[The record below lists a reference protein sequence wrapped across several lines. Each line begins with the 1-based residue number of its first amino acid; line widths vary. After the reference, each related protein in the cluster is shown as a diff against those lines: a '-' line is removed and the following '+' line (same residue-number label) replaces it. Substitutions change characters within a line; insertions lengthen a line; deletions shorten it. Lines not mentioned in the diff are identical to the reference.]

1 MSSWIT
7 AWITAWIPVWFQPN
21 FLTLSEQLQQ
31 PYFQPLLLLRYA
43 FEALLCS
50 LPIFAADY
58 LLGLGLLRRMRI
70 NLAPPLHR
78 AAAMAIGMGTAATGI
93 FFFGSFGRLTGKGM
107 LAFTA
112 LEAMLGLALLWPL
125 TKPPRL
131 RLRWRWSY
139 LLALTLFIPYF
150 LDLMLPLL
158 EYDSTMYHMAFA
170 RWYMEKGKLL
180 YHDGLRFNAQP
191 HLPVMLYMRHWW
203 LLNDA
208 ALLKLVNLQYMFV
221 LLGTFTWA
229 ARRFRIPG
237 GAWLAA
243 GLVLGSPIFSFITRV
258 EYADFALTVWLG
270 LGSALLTLRHPRA
283 RYAAALCLGFCAAS
297 KLQGMVVVACFL
309 TADFAVSSWRERRIP
324 WARSLVLGATVILL
338 GLPWWIRSYVNTGSP
353 FAPFLTASP
362 DVASLF
368 VVNRNYGVGRD
379 LWAFLATP
387 WNMITVN
394 PEKYA
399 DLFRFGPSC
408 LLLLTF
414 AAAALLLRR
423 GKTIDRGSA
432 FLALGSLLFTLFW
445 FRSGQVMRYEACLL
459 PGWALLLLA
468 SLARFRPLLHLCRP
482 LLILLLLSTSFL
494 ASNMI
499 RFGLPPAVTWPATQ
513 ATLSAVLPYYRATQV
528 LNRFVKPNDRVYTWF
543 CDDAKAYVP
552 GKAYGDWFSAY
563 DYHWLGNTRA
573 ADKITSVEGLLARL
587 KANGFR
593 YVMLDRERAAQGGTI
608 YTGSFLST
616 GFVKRFVPIPG
627 IDILYDDGKYLVFRL
642 P

>member
-1 MSSWIT
+1 MNSWF
-7 AWITAWIPVWFQPN
+7 PVWFQPN
-21 FLTLSEQLQQ
+21 LFTLWEQLQQ

-43 FEALLCS
+43 VQALLCS

-58 LLGLGLLRRMRI
+58 LFGLGLLQRMKIR
-70 NLAPPLHR
+70 LAPPLHR
-78 AAAMAIGMGTAATGI
+78 ATAMAIGMGTAATGI
-93 FFFGSFGRLTGKGM
+93 FLFGSFGRLTYKGM
-107 LAFTA
+107 IACTA
-112 LEAMLGLALLWPL
+112 LEALAGLALLWPHWKF
-125 TKPPRL
+125 KPL
-131 RLRWRWSY
+131 VLRWRWSY
-139 LLALTLFIPYF
+139 LLALLLFIPYF
-150 LDLMLPLL
+150 LDLMLPLM

-191 HLPVMLYMRHWW
+191 HLPVMLYMRQWW

-208 ALLKLVNLQYMFV
+208 ALLKLVNLQYLFV
-221 LLGTFTWA
+221 LLNTFAWA

-237 GAWLAA
+237 GLWLAA

-258 EYADFALTVWLG
+258 EYADFALTTWLG
-270 LGSALLTLRHPRA
+270 VGAALLTLRQKRA
-283 RYAAALCLGFCAAS
+283 YYAAALCLGFCAAS

-309 TADFAVSSWRERRIP
+309 AADFAVSLWADRRIP
-324 WARSLVLGATVILL
+324 WKRSLLLGGVVFAL
-338 GLPWWIRSYVNTGSP
+338 GLPWWVRSFVNTGSP
-353 FAPFLTASP
+353 FAPFLTNSP

-368 VVNRNYGVGRD
+368 VVNRSYGVGRD

-387 WNMITVN
+387 WNMITVE

-408 LLLLTF
+408 LWLV
-414 AAAALLLRR
+414 AIGALAWLLRR
-423 GKTIDRGSA
+423 GKAIDRGTMLLLGGSA
-432 FLALGSLLFTLFW
+432 LFTLFW

-459 PGWALLLLA
+459 PAWALLLLSA
-468 SLARFRPLLHLCRP
+468 LARYRPLLPWARP
-482 LLILLLLSTSFL
+482 LLLFLLLSTSFL

-528 LNRFVKPNDRVYTWF
+528 LNRVVQPNDRVYTWF
-543 CDDAKAYVP
+543 CDDAKAYMP

-563 DYHWLGNTRA
+563 DYHWLGNTRQPN
-573 ADKITSVEGLLARL
+573 KITTVEGLLRRF
-587 KANGFR
+587 KDNGFR
-593 YVMLDRERAAQGGTI
+593 YVMLDRERAARGGTI

-616 GFVKRFVPIPG
+616 GFVNRFVPVPG
-627 IDILYDDGKYLVFRL
+627 IEVLFDDGKYLVFRL